1 MWMRVVDRPGARVFA
16 SLNAVEAMSRAL
28 IAGILPLEAERL
40 IQDAL
45 RISVLYT
52 VIGVVAFLSS
62 FLVPLAMRRLPR
74 RWIFSIGVACMVVAP
89 LLLMLASAGWFSAA
103 LQFRAFAVVAVNI
116 ALNLYI
122 LDYIRRRD
130 FVSSEP
136 IRLAYLGGAWCVGPA
151 LGIYLY
157 TTFGLAAVCLPSAA
171 CAVLALAYFWVLRLR
186 EHPTV
191 APARGPQPMPWQYL
205 RRYLRQP
212 RLRLAWFIP
221 FGRSTFWTSFF
232 VYPPIYIVRNGG
244 DEVMVAVMLSGGQA
258 LLFIAPL
265 FGRLGARHGIRRII
279 IGAAFGSAL
288 VCLAAGF
295 SAPGPWATVGLF
307 FVASIGAV
315 ALDALGNIPFLR
327 AVHAFERAE
336 MTSVFRTYIE
346 ASQLLPAAVFALVLT
361 VAPLQA
367 VFVVVGMVLL
377 GTAWMAR
384 YLPRRL

>member
-16 SLNAVEAMSRAL
+16 SLNAVEALSRAL

-74 RWIFSIGVACMVVAP
+74 RWIFSLGVACMVVAP

-157 TTFGLAAVCLPSAA
+157 TTYGLAAVCLPSAA

-191 APARGPQPMPWQYL
+191 APARGAQPMPWQYL

-258 LLFIAPL
+258 LLFIAPF
-265 FGRLGARHGIRRII
+265 FGRLLGAHDAKLLQRHAVAVDQVKRVPMRPLVHVDQRRPV
-279 IGAAFGSAL
+279 AHA
-288 VCLAAGF
+288 
-295 SAPGPWATVGLF
+295 VGLHRIPCAPLEQRQRRGNGLPKLAIVQVF
-307 FVASIGAV
+307 GRREPLVRNA
-315 ALDALGNIPFLR
+315 DA
-327 AVHAFERAE
+327 AVHRH
-336 MTSVFRTYIE
+336 
-346 ASQLLPAAVFALVLT
+346 Q
-361 VAPLQA
+361 
-367 VFVVVGMVLL
+367 
-377 GTAWMAR
+377 
-384 YLPRRL
+384 